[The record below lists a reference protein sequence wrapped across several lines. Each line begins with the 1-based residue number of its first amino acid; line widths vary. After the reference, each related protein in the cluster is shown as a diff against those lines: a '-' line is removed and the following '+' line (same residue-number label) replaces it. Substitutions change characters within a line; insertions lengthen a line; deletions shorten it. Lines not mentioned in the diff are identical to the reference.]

1 MIAHDFNAIRLGH
14 SRLETQTSVQNVHIP
29 SATRGHTLKALR
41 VVADRSGARAVG
53 VDDAKRQRAQRRTN
67 RVQHAAKGPR
77 AQHSRRQR
85 QRRERVTNAEHR
97 NGEREIR
104 KFTLRDANRRKPGDA
119 DRSDADQIAKQSIL
133 GQPSG
138 DDGVEVLGS
147 QPRGS
152 RGVQRVEVGG
162 ERQLE
167 IGDASI
173 AQRCHRHLHQR
184 SRH

>member
-1 MIAHDFNAIRLGH
+1 MHR
-14 SRLETQTSVQNVHIP
+14 P

-85 QRRERVTNAEHR
+85 QRRERVTDAEHR

-104 KFTLRDANRRKPGDA
+104 KFTLRINFDSTFS
-119 DRSDADQIAKQSIL
+119 RS
-133 GQPSG
+133 
-138 DDGVEVLGS
+138 
-147 QPRGS
+147 
-152 RGVQRVEVGG
+152 
-162 ERQLE
+162 
-167 IGDASI
+167 ASI
-173 AQRCHRHLHQR
+173 ASWFGGSGADIIVLIKQKQFY
-184 SRH
+184 SW